1 MTRIDPTVQWGAL
14 LHARLEQMGRPR
26 PDNAPGPTKAAEP
39 DRGAREPGAGTAS
52 TTLRLRAIRHD
63 DPERRRKAFRIFMEA
78 TLRDEF
84 GRLLQDP
91 ADFDG
96 LVDQVTAQMY
106 ADPDLRSA
114 CDAAADALLEAS
126 ARA

>member
-1 MTRIDPTVQWGAL
+1 MTRIDPTVQWSAL
-14 LHARLEQMGRPR
+14 LRARLEQMGRPR
-26 PDNAPGPTKAAEP
+26 PDGSPASAKAAEP
-39 DRGAREPGAGTAS
+39 ERGAREPGAGAAS
-52 TTLRLRAIRHD
+52 ANSRLRAIRHD

-96 LVDQVTAQMY
+96 LVEQVTAQMY

-126 ARA
+126 AQT

>member
-1 MTRIDPTVQWGAL
+1 MTRIDPTVQWGTL
-14 LHARLEQMGRPR
+14 LRARLEQMGRPR
-26 PDNAPGPTKAAEP
+26 PDGAPATAKAAEP
-39 DRGAREPGAGTAS
+39 GAGAAS
-52 TTLRLRAIRHD
+52 ANLRLRAIRHD

-96 LVDQVTAQMY
+96 LVEQVTAQMY

-126 ARA
+126 AQA